1 MVAPGHLLSSSLR
14 GPAWLSGGSVGPE
27 GSVMCFVVIAAL
39 WIAFDRTYREVRYIV
54 ETAPLPAHGTTD
66 TSSLRS
72 SE

>member
-1 MVAPGHLLSSSLR
+1 
-14 GPAWLSGGSVGPE
+14 
-27 GSVMCFVVIAAL
+27 MCFVVIAAL